1 MELLQLFL
9 FISSFYIFDGI
20 YTTTIISLFVVCKIL
35 INSNLNLT
43 NIYDPF
49 LIILNS
55 LTILLNIGYTYSV
68 RYFNYMKSD
77 PIYSKIIDIYNY
89 MDNTYL
95 YGKNKIIGFFFK
107 NKQSKQETLETPEQV
122 NQFLNEL

>member
-1 MELLQLFL
+1 
-9 FISSFYIFDGI
+9 
-20 YTTTIISLFVVCKIL
+20 
-35 INSNLNLT
+35 
-43 NIYDPF
+43 
-49 LIILNS
+49 
-55 LTILLNIGYTYSV
+55 
-68 RYFNYMKSD
+68 MKSD